1 MLQEPNN
8 TPPIEFLTTS
18 KELGQDY
25 LTETLKIVK
34 SQNQKVYSV
43 SLRPILNADFS
54 SQKIS
59 GYYHK
64 FCSVLLN
71 TFEDAI
77 FIDVD
82 AVPFRDLEQNFE
94 NEECRRAEIY
104 LNQGGAMPQRNK
116 SMCLDIYYALKPT
129 LQEKALIG
137 TKLTFESR
145 SIQGK
150 SNSIEG
156 LAFKDISRYCYYF
169 HLDSDL
175 ITVNNRM
182 KFGGLLMPTLQ
193 NYLPQLSTVSHG
205 DKEFFSI
212 GPIVRR
218 WKIGISS
225 TGWRY

>member
-104 LNQGGAMPQRNK
+104 LNQGGAMPQRRK

-145 SIQGK
+145 SIQRK
-150 SNSIEG
+150 SNSVGG
-156 LAFKDISRYCYYF
+156 LVFKDISRYCYYF
-169 HLDSDL
+169 HPDSGL

-193 NYLPQLSTVSHG
+193 NYLPQLSTVSHR
-205 DKEFFSI
+205 DKEFFPI

-218 WKIGISS
+218 WKICISS
-225 TGWRY
+225 TGWLY